1 MHHVIIGNGPAG
13 VVAADTIRQV
23 DAGARITLL
32 GDEPEPPYGR
42 MAIPYYLEGN
52 IDEAGTHL
60 RRDAEHYAR
69 QRIELRQARVS
80 ALDTGASELT
90 LDDGAKLG
98 FDHLLI
104 ATGSRPNRPP
114 IPGLDD
120 PRVQTCW
127 TLADARAIARLADQD
142 AEVVLLGAGF
152 IGCIVLEALARRGVK
167 LTVVEMAE
175 RMVARMLDANAG
187 SLLQA
192 WCERHGVSV
201 RTGTSVTAVE
211 PGADGLAVHL
221 GDGDVLPAKLL
232 ILAAGVRPNVEFLEG
247 SGIETDGGILVDGY
261 LHTSKPGIYAAGDV
275 AQGRD
280 FSTGKPMVHA
290 IQPVAADQGR
300 CAALNMALKP
310 TPYPGG
316 LAMNVLSTLGLI
328 SSSFGAWGGVDG
340 GDSAQLLDRDGF
352 RYINLQF
359 ADDVLVGA
367 TGLGLTQ
374 HVGALRGLIQGR
386 HRLGVWKARLRD
398 DPTRI
403 MEAFVGCTTQL

>member
-42 MAIPYYLEGN
+42 MAIPYLLEGK

-60 RRDAEHYAR
+60 RRDAAHFEKHGIDLRRTRATGLDAAAAR
-69 QRIELRQARVS
+69 LS
-80 ALDTGASELT
+80 
-90 LDDGAKLG
+90 LDDGSSL
-98 FDHLLI
+98 DYDRLLI

-127 TLADARAIARLADQD
+127 TLADARAIAQLADRG

-187 SLLQA
+187 TLLQA
-192 WCERHGVSV
+192 WCEQHGVAV

-211 PGADGLAVHL
+211 PGADKLTVQL
-221 GDGDVLPAKLL
+221 GDGGTLPADLV
-232 ILAAGVRPNVEFLEG
+232 ILAAGVRPNIEFLRD
-247 SGIETDGGILVDGY
+247 SGLEIDAGILVDERMQ
-261 LHTSKPGIYAAGDV
+261 TSLANVYAAGDV

-280 FSTGKPMVHA
+280 FNSGRRVVNA
-290 IQPVAADQGR
+290 IQPVAVDHGR
-300 CAALNMALKP
+300 IAALNMAVGP
-310 TPYPGG
+310 AAFPGAV
-316 LAMNVLSTLGLI
+316 AMNVLDTLGLI
-328 SSSFGAWGGVDG
+328 TCSFGAWDGVDG
-340 GDSAQLLDRDGF
+340 GDSSELLDRDGF
-352 RYINLQF
+352 RYVNLQF

-367 TGLGLTQ
+367 TGVGLTQ

-386 HRLGVWKARLRD
+386 HRLGVWKARLQE